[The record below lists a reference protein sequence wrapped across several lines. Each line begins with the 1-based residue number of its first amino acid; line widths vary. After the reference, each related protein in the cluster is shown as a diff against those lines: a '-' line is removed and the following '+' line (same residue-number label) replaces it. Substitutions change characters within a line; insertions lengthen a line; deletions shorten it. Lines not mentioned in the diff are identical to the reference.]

1 MVQESRPGAT
11 CSPQKSTFCVRH
23 PLQATLPPRSPG
35 GVLPWRGAATPRFI
49 LAPTPSLPR
58 RGRGVRG
65 GVGEEKKWGEEG
77 ERNERW
83 GVWQGCAKCTTY
95 AYPHPPPSDQDLGSS
110 LWLLHAPL
118 AVHLIHV
125 GHCPN
130 GWQHKLGRPNI
141 CPQPDSPAGEL
152 TPDWPPERS
161 ALPTLLDSSCK
172 DARGMACWRAPH
184 PA

>member
-1 MVQESRPGAT
+1 MCQAPPPAHPAPQEPRGHPALAWRSHAPFLPCLPTIPAPKGQGCEGWGGGRKEMGGGGAKKRKMGGVAGVCQMHDVRVPPPTPIRPG
-11 CSPQKSTFCVRH
+11 
-23 PLQATLPPRSPG
+23 PG
-35 GVLPWRGAATPRFI
+35 LLSVAA
-49 LAPTPSLPR
+49 A
-58 RGRGVRG
+58 
-65 GVGEEKKWGEEG
+65 
-77 ERNERW
+77 
-83 GVWQGCAKCTTY
+83 C
-95 AYPHPPPSDQDLGSS
+95 
-110 LWLLHAPL
+110 PL